1 MSLSYGLC
9 HILSMFLTKFH
20 GNLFNLSMCH
30 NWCEVKTLLWFLSYM
45 CLVHV
50 SCSIGSVVHYL
61 VIKEFTIC
69 VLVIK
74 VASRYD
80 KFRYYHLCVYN
91 VREFYCIFL
100 MVIIWWVVHTS
111 WNLVCRMYHPLHPF
125 WLCSL
130 KSKHFFWYD
139 NINSLYWAH
148 SFRQGLL
155 IYSLLAWQTPSC
167 QIWLQDKY
175 KSKNNFNI
183 LFLYFWLLT

>member
-1 MSLSYGLC
+1 MSHFIHVSDKISWQLIQLEYVSQLKWGKN
-9 HILSMFLTKFH
+9 IIM
-20 GNLFNLSMCH
+20 
-30 NWCEVKTLLWFLSYM
+30 FLSYM
-45 CLVHV
+45 FMSHAQLGH
-50 SCSIGSVVHYL
+50 L

-111 WNLVCRMYHPLHPF
+111 WNLVCRMYHPLQPI

-130 KSKHFFWYD
+130 KLKHFFWYD

-155 IYSLLAWQTPSC
+155 I
-167 QIWLQDKY
+167 
-175 KSKNNFNI
+175 
-183 LFLYFWLLT
+183 